1 MMAAT
6 MAAKMVVSRDA
17 STDVMMVGL
26 LVHSSVIPWLA
37 RLLVNILLAMMVVYF
52 WYF

>member
-1 MMAAT
+1 
-6 MAAKMVVSRDA
+6 MAAKMDVSRDA
-17 STDVMMVGL
+17 STDVMMMVGL